1 MEFQKYIDALNLMD
15 LVIAAKGDRDQENK
29 TWDDLY
35 QYIYEHF
42 PDPDTS
48 KMNWGDIAVKNN
60 TEVLDMKKMFN
71 QSHDEIIAAIRAIP
85 PVILEVTFPVWIAR
99 YLLRYESIGVVPT
112 RLKTFDRFYKRYG
125 TMVLA
130 TIE

>member
-1 MEFQKYIDALNLMD
+1 MKFQKYIDALNLMD
-15 LVIAAKGDRDQENK
+15 LVIAAKGDRDQEHK

-42 PDPDTS
+42 SVPDTS
-48 KMNWGDIAVKNN
+48 NKNWNDIILKVH

-112 RLKTFDRFYKRYG
+112 RLKTFDRFFKRYG
-125 TMVLA
+125 TMVFLA
-130 TIE
+130 